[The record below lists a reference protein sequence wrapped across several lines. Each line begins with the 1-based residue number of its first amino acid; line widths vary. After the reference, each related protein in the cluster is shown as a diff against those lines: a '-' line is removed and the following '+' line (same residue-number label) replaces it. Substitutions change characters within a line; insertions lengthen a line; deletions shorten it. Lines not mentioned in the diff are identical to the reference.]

1 MLDLEDSALGDCE
14 AGNLP
19 GVPDDDEI
27 KIHLLVSAHP
37 RGHYPPVYVSDIL
50 LFKQLIPLFPK
61 LASRVGATSKLDDGE
76 LCAVGDLNPVCR

>member
-37 RGHYPPVYVSDIL
+37 RGYRPPVHVMDV
-50 LFKQLIPLFPK
+50 FFREPPVFPLPRY
-61 LASRVGATSKLDDGE
+61 LYRVGIGGE
-76 LCAVGDLNPVCR
+76 LDNCELESV